1 MLYYSSLVGFYNSK
15 IDAKAEYGWHPYS
28 YKHAFIF
35 LTVKPERNGEQ
46 KANKGQNN
54 WIVFFKKFHR
64 DIS

>member
-1 MLYYSSLVGFYNSK
+1 
-15 IDAKAEYGWHPYS
+15 
-28 YKHAFIF
+28 